1 MKIYIT
7 FVTNYKFLYNFKL
20 AFEESIPNSR
30 DKISE
35 SSPNSIHFQ
44 DRIRLTEIFA
54 FPHRGVKFLLLA
66 FHKRGSISL
75 SLSFRSWRIRNPTLS
90 SILLFLRT
98 GFPCLW
104 WRQKTGKGRLGKDD
118 LSLEK
123 RPPRNCEISRA
134 RWTVCALTAGARIP
148 VTETRWSLETIA
160 NLSSSPPLFS
170 SFEPIKMSRSIF
182 LPRIVFANDVHRKE
196 NRGMFTT
203 CRH

>member
-75 SLSFRSWRIRNPTLS
+75 SLSRFDHGELEIQHSLRFHPFVPPDRFSLPLVKAKNREGEVGEGRFVAGETAATELRNKPRALN
-90 SILLFLRT
+90 RV
-98 GFPCLW
+98 
-104 WRQKTGKGRLGKDD
+104 RLDSRCTDTRDGNQMI
-118 LSLEK
+118 
-123 RPPRNCEISRA
+123 PRNNCQ
-134 RWTVCALTAGARIP
+134 
-148 VTETRWSLETIA
+148 
-160 NLSSSPPLFS
+160 SPL
-170 SFEPIKMSRSIF
+170 
-182 LPRIVFANDVHRKE
+182 LPSVV
-196 NRGMFTT
+196 
-203 CRH
+203 

>member
-54 FPHRGVKFLLLA
+54 SPHRGVKFLLLA

-75 SLSFRSWRIRNPTLS
+75 SLSRFDHGELEIQHSLPSFCSSGPVFLAFGEGKNQGGGGWGRTICRWRN
-90 SILLFLRT
+90 
-98 GFPCLW
+98 
-104 WRQKTGKGRLGKDD
+104 GRHG
-118 LSLEK
+118 
-123 RPPRNCEISRA
+123 
-134 RWTVCALTAGARIP
+134 
-148 VTETRWSLETIA
+148 IA
-160 NLSSSPPLFS
+160 
-170 SFEPIKMSRSIF
+170 K
-182 LPRIVFANDVHRKE
+182 
-196 NRGMFTT
+196 
-203 CRH
+203 